1 MSSPI
6 SVSSSKPQGDPVP
19 EPEHW
24 GDVPQLRGLRRLV
37 IVLTATLSLG
47 VLTVAAA
54 LVIRIMNEPAP
65 AIAPVEQI
73 GAETIALPEGEIPIA
88 AGTTASAISLV
99 TKDANGTERL
109 RIYAPD
115 TGALIDTVIIQRD

>member
-1 MSSPI
+1 M
-6 SVSSSKPQGDPVP
+6 P